1 MVALF
6 LLHQPGCRSRQR
18 ADQRHFAR
26 SGQEVIAIDLVIF
39 TDIGKAG
46 KRLFF
51 IRAPISSNCF
61 SNP

>member
-6 LLHQPGCRSRQR
+6 LLRQPGCRSRQH
-18 ADQRHFAR
+18 ANPRHLAR
-26 SGQEVIAIDLVIF
+26 SGQEVMAIDLVIF

-51 IRAPISSNCF
+51 IRGANLLKLFFKP
-61 SNP
+61 